1 MPLMMI
7 FRKSMQM
14 GVVPEQWKEA
24 NVTAIFKRKGHKSD
38 PGNYRPVS
46 LTSQIGK
53 IFERLIR
60 NRIVWFLEENNKL
73 RDSQHGFRV
82 KRCLTN
88 LLEFLDLV
96 VDYVDQ
102 RVPMD
107 AVYLDFQKAFDNV
120 SHEKLVLKMRG
131 MGLEDGIV
139 RWIENWLS
147 DRRQRVVVNGVASGW
162 ERVESGVPQG
172 SVLFSIFY

>member
-1 MPLMMI
+1 MFFLQFENLNSKPGREPRRRRRLPGRSPWRALPWRRHCLGSTLIRKLAGELALPLMMI
-7 FRKSMQM
+7 FRKSMQL

-60 NRIVWFLEENNKL
+60 DRIVRFLEDNNKL
-73 RDSQHGFRV
+73 RDSQQGFRA
-82 KRCLTN
+82 KRSCLTI
-88 LLEFLDLV
+88 LLEFFDLV

-102 RVPMD
+102 GVPVD
-107 AVYLDFQKAFDNV
+107 AVYLDFQKAFDKV
-120 SHEKLVLKMRG
+120 SHE
-131 MGLEDGIV
+131 
-139 RWIENWLS
+139 
-147 DRRQRVVVNGVASGW
+147 
-162 ERVESGVPQG
+162 
-172 SVLFSIFY
+172 